1 MNSTTKTYTVMC
13 TCSSCTKNAI
23 GGILQNAQ
31 TFKRHNNADKLLDIG
46 PKNRV
51 NTEVVE
57 EETDVE
63 MVDVSETSIDY
74 EDNYSIVSAETTVQS
89 VPFLREDEIF
99 QFEESDVETTSLASD
114 NDDPDS
120 SDESEDESEVEVAGV
135 EDFEDMVA
143 SEILAFVVASLKIHE
158 MSQTSQFMALF
169 GVIFQA
175 FYLVQAGGTAMLKFF
190 RHLLVAFDK
199 DTDLPLT
206 IDALKTMTG
215 FNFMTKS
222 IVKYTVCNKCFAI
235 YLPGNRQ
242 PNCTFEK
249 YTTTPP
255 TYCGNPLFSDTE
267 ADRAVPLMVFPYNS
281 LKNALAQHFAKPGFE
296 HQIFCAESDAERAV
310 LEKQHGTRFS
320 KLHRLHYFDPIRCT
334 IVDPMHNLFLG
345 TAKHMIS
352 VWKDLRYLPTAVL
365 VCMQRLAD
373 GILVPPG
380 YAVLSTKIKSGFPY
394 MKADEWQLWC
404 LIYSLVVLKDAL
416 PEDDY
421 KNWTLFV
428 KACRKLTG
436 PSVTYSEI
444 DSAHQLL
451 GEFGKECETLYGE
464 SSITPNMHLHMHLH
478 ESTLNFGLV
487 YVFWLYSFERY
498 NSKLKNIKTNR
509 RNGLEVTFMRVFLEK
524 AFIGSFLRAYS
535 TNFSSPLIEFLEGVA
550 QVKSN
555 SNSSSPLNLDAGH
568 PPVLPFS
575 LAMFQQA
582 ATNPW
587 YNLQPLTMMK
597 DDHYQWLFEFYV
609 KAYRSTSVS
618 FCVVGR
624 ISIGENVFVNNR
636 IQKVKK
642 ISLLGQEYCSGEKKK
657 RGSFV
662 RVLFLER
669 TNDDVSEFPGQI
681 EYLFTHTIKIGGV
694 KRVST
699 FAFIKWFPA
708 YHSSSHQ
715 PLADQGLQLWDKGF
729 MEEDASCIVP
739 VHHLHSCFA
748 LTTHKMQSG
757 MQKHLVIPLPRKVV
771 T

>member
-23 GGILQNAQ
+23 GRILQNAQ

-51 NTEVVE
+51 TTEVVE

-120 SDESEDESEVEVAGV
+120 SDESEDESEVEVASV

-175 FYLVQAGGTAMLKFF
+175 FYLVQAGGTAMLNFF

-215 FNFMTKS
+215 FNFMIKS

-242 PNCTFEK
+242 PNCTFKK

-255 TYCGNPLFSDTE
+255 TYCGNPLFSDTK

-296 HQIFCAESDAERAV
+296 HQIENATKAEMWFCTESDAERAV

-320 KLHRLHYFDPIRCT
+320 ELHCLHYFDPIRCT

-365 VCMQRLAD
+365 ICMQRLAD

-380 YAVLSTKIKSGFPY
+380 YAVLSTKIESGFPY
-394 MKADEWQLWC
+394 MKADEWQSWC

-464 SSITPNMHLHMHLH
+464 SSITPNMHLH
-478 ESTLNFGLV
+478 ESMLNFGPV
-487 YVFWLYSFERY
+487 YAFWLYNFERY
-498 NSKLKNIKTNR
+498 NGKLKNIKTNR

-535 TNFSSPLIEFLEGVA
+535 TNLSSPLIEFLEGVA

-555 SNSSSPLNLDAGH
+555 SDSSSPLNLDAGH
-568 PPVLPFS
+568 PPALPFS

-587 YNLQPLTMMK
+587 YNVT
-597 DDHYQWLFEFYV
+597 
-609 KAYRSTSVS
+609 
-618 FCVVGR
+618 GR
-624 ISIGENVFVNNR
+624 RIPIGEDVFVNNR

-715 PLADQGLQLWDKGF
+715 PLADQGLQLWDKGL

-739 VHHLHSCFA
+739 VHRLHSCFA

-757 MQKHLVIPLPRKVV
+757 TQKHLVIPLPRKVV

>member
-23 GGILQNAQ
+23 GRILQNAQ

-57 EETDVE
+57 EETDIE
-63 MVDVSETSIDY
+63 MIDVSETSIDY
-74 EDNYSIVSAETTVQS
+74 EDNYSIASAKTTLQS

-114 NDDPDS
+114 NDDSDS
-120 SDESEDESEVEVAGV
+120 SDESEDENEVEVASV

-143 SEILAFVVASLKIHE
+143 SEILTFVVASLKIHE

-169 GVIFQA
+169 GVIFQT

-206 IDALKTMTG
+206 IDALKTMTS

-222 IVKYTVCNKCFAI
+222 ILKYTVCNKCFTI
-235 YLPGNRQ
+235 YLPGNHQ

-255 TYCGNPLFSDTE
+255 TYCGNPLFSDTK
-267 ADRAVPLMVFPYNS
+267 ADRTIPLMVFPYNS
-281 LKNALAQHFAKPGFE
+281 LKNALAQHFAKLGFE
-296 HQIFCAESDAERAV
+296 HQIENATKAEMWFCAESDAERAV
-310 LEKQHGTRFS
+310 LEKQHGTCFS
-320 KLHRLHYFDPIRCT
+320 KLHCLHYFDPVQCA

-352 VWKDLRYLPTAVL
+352 VWKDLRYLPIAVL
-365 VCMQRLAD
+365 VRMQRLAD

-380 YAVLSTKIKSGFPY
+380 YAVLSTKIES
-394 MKADEWQLWC
+394 
-404 LIYSLVVLKDAL
+404 DAL

-428 KACRKLTG
+428 KACQKLTS

-478 ESTLNFGLV
+478 ESMLSFGPV
-487 YVFWLYSFERY
+487 YAFWLYSFERY
-498 NSKLKNIKTNR
+498 NGKLKNIKTNR
-509 RNGLEVTFMRVFLEK
+509 HNGLEVTFMRVFLEK
-524 AFIGSFLRAYS
+524 A
-535 TNFSSPLIEFLEGVA
+535 LIEFLEGVA

-555 SNSSSPLNLDAGH
+555 LDSSSPLNLDAGH
-568 PPVLPFS
+568 PPALLFS
-575 LAMFQQA
+575 LAIFQQA

-587 YNLQPLTMMK
+587 YNVTGSEALPPTTLPIKLQPLTMMK
-597 DDHYQWLFEFYV
+597 NDHYQWLFEFYV
-609 KAYRSTSVS
+609 KAYQSTSVS

-624 ISIGENVFVNNR
+624 IPIGEDVFVNNR

-669 TNDDVSEFPGQI
+669 TNDNVSEFPGQI
-681 EYLFTHTIKIGGV
+681 EYLFTHTIKISGV
-694 KRVST
+694 KRVSM
-699 FAFIKWFPA
+699 FAFIKWFPT
-708 YHSSSHQ
+708 YHSSSYQ

-739 VHHLHSCFA
+739 VHRLHLCFA

-757 MQKHLVIPLPRKVV
+757 TQKHLVIPLPRKVV